1 MMGDIPFE
9 PLTGDGDQCL
19 SAGQGYIQLA
29 INIESSLEALYCMAA
44 DPSGAMQ
51 SQAGEKAKQVA
62 QQIAADLL
70 AVAYVHRTV
79 GGALTGYSFGLGSA
93 KQVSDDAAAQLV
105 ELSAASPGIDS
116 AVVSALGQVGYWQG
130 QVSAAASQSPPN
142 PDSVSVSSYLL
153 GQAQQDYQRFVGI
166 QTAHYEEITHQQNR
180 WWHGDYGGGGKD
192 LKDTSAR
199 TATNTIQNVFLDTPP
214 GAPYNPSDLIAPM
227 TVADINAA
235 LSAAG
240 LLPAS
245 TNELWDDWEANLTAA
260 GIPVSEVVKIV
271 REQHLTPD
279 SFNVLANLGTKKDPD
294 GKTFFVLPVPVDA
307 GTAEQIVLMGY
318 IYNARTDYAKAD
330 KSANDKIDTSI
341 TADSYPETPYSA
353 AEIARI
359 QQRIAANS
367 ASYSDLLQTVQNSGG
382 QVVATPNGMMMG
394 IAMGEQPG
402 DSVGERMAKR
412 EILMLSQGGGTTYG
426 DMFIVNIDNSQDPL
440 TTLMNI
446 ISNGASP
453 LTSDPTGN
461 TTAKYQGIGPDGQV
475 GTIDLDRILHH
486 EEIHSQQWAATGWK
500 FAPKYLFQSVTGKA
514 DEKNTYEQQAGLADG
529 GYEAPR

>member
-279 SFNVLANLGTKKDPD
+279 SFNVLNGLTQY
-294 GKTFFVLPVPVDA
+294 
-307 GTAEQIVLMGY
+307 TAPNGEEYFLVKPGMS
-318 IYNARTDYAKAD
+318 AADVAKAALMTYIFNPGAAQD
-330 KSANDKIDTSI
+330 Y
-341 TADSYPETPYSA
+341 TAAGGQYPATPYSND
-353 AEIARI
+353 EIERI
-359 QQRIAANS
+359 KQRQQAN
-367 ASYSDLLQTVQNSGG
+367 AWSYLSLAKMIG
-382 QVVATPNGMMMG
+382 
-394 IAMGEQPG
+394 
-402 DSVGERMAKR
+402 GERALVTTPYGTLMGVGSGWGWGALSER
-412 EILMLSQGGGTTYG
+412 EGSTYG
-426 DMFIVNIDNSQDPL
+426 DVFLINIDHPANNDGATVL
-440 TTLMNI
+440 NNI
-446 ISNGASP
+446 I
-453 LTSDPTGN
+453 
-461 TTAKYQGIGPDGQV
+461 QGGKAPDVTDSRGRTPGGV
-475 GTIDLDRILHH
+475 DLNVTLHH
-486 EEIHSQQWAATGWK
+486 EEIHSQQYARDGLSGFAVRYGAEAAIAGGD
-500 FAPKYLFQSVTGKA
+500 AGKMSL
-514 DEKNTYEQQAGLADG
+514 EIEAGLKDG
-529 GYEAPR
+529 GYEH